1 MMQRL
6 VFFALVCAALLSAC
20 EDERLA
26 HEQADALIDEM
37 YCADNPHEPVCAHEK
52 PGSAA
57 PPSGGAFPFPLH

>member
-37 YCADNPHEPVCAHEK
+37 YCADNPQEPVCAD
-52 PGSAA
+52 
-57 PPSGGAFPFPLH
+57 